1 MDNITTCISNGTDN
15 STNCSQTGPYLFS
28 GPVWRNPFTISHIRI
43 IFILIY
49 SLVFC
54 LCIIGNLL
62 VIFVVLR
69 SRRMR
74 SVTNYLLANLALA
87 DLFVG
92 IFCVLPTL
100 FLYMN
105 TVWVSG
111 RIMCKL
117 NFFVQQF
124 SYSASVSL
132 LVVISLERYIAIT
145 WCMKTRIL
153 NTWRRLVLVTVGV
166 WVVSFSY
173 NAMQLFLFDEVVL
186 KIGGPESII
195 LRYCRPIGF
204 KIDRRV
210 YTTVN
215 FFLWYA
221 MPLSLVTFV
230 YIKIGIVLWRSTKI
244 GSEMNITSGRRTTS
258 FRETTMTHSAL
269 GGRRSSAIL
278 TNAGHPM
285 VLINLD
291 ENNGDAHPPSSPNYT
306 SNHETGFS
314 KFADGKEDSVAL
326 TRQSVKRQNKYHDT
340 AHGGGHHHVA
350 EDKPSVSFSSNSTEV
365 PPICATTISC
375 LDRWRRGKASE
386 ALYRQKIQTIT
397 ESSSGAENVLRSR
410 RKVIRLLIVVVGSF
424 ALCSLPY
431 HFRSLMQ
438 AWGETVPD
446 LFNPISMFLM
456 FFNSGLNP
464 ILYAFLSMKFRRAMK
479 DMCPCSCSFRYVCS
493 RHSYTHSQRDEY
505 AM

>member
-1 MDNITTCISNGTDN
+1 MTCIIT
-15 STNCSQTGPYLFS
+15 FS
-28 GPVWRNPFTISHIRI
+28 FQ
-43 IFILIY
+43 
-49 SLVFC
+49 
-54 LCIIGNLL
+54 
-62 VIFVVLR
+62 
-69 SRRMR
+69 
-74 SVTNYLLANLALA
+74 
-87 DLFVG
+87 
-92 IFCVLPTL
+92 
-100 FLYMN
+100 
-105 TVWVSG
+105 
-111 RIMCKL
+111 IMCKL

-124 SYSASVSL
+124 SYTASVSL

-145 WCMKTRIL
+145 WCMRTRIL
-153 NTWRRLVLVTVGV
+153 NTWRRLVLVTVAV
-166 WVVSFSY
+166 WLVSFGY

-186 KIGGPESII
+186 IITEPESII
-195 LRYCRPIGF
+195 LKYCRPIGF

-215 FFLWYA
+215 FILWYA
-221 MPLSLVTFV
+221 MPLILVTFV
-230 YIKIGIVLWRSTKI
+230 YIKIGVVLWRSTKI
-244 GSEMNITSGRRTTS
+244 GSEMNICSGRRTTTS
-258 FRETTMTHSAL
+258 FRETTMTQTVA
-269 GGRRSSAIL
+269 GGRRTSATT

-285 VLINLD
+285 ILINLD
-291 ENNGDAHPPSSPNYT
+291 ENNGDAHPPSSPNYI
-306 SNHETGFS
+306 SNAETNFT
-314 KFADGKEDSVAL
+314 KVADGKEDSVAL
-326 TRQSVKRQNKYHDT
+326 TRQSLKRHNKYNDSH
-340 AHGGGHHHVA
+340 HGGGAGTVT

-365 PPICATTISC
+365 PPICASTISC
-375 LDRWRRGKASE
+375 LDRWRRGKSSE

-446 LFNPISMFLM
+446 LFNPVSMFLM

-479 DMCPCSCSFRYVCS
+479 DLFPCSCSLRCLCS
-493 RHSYTHSQRDEY
+493 KHSYTHSKREEY